1 MVEIITEATAEFET
15 PVFKRYSTREVVW
28 CDFHENDVTLHP
40 EFIGRH
46 PAIVVSKNNR
56 SNQPLLVIPVTSQP
70 QNEDDPCC
78 HKLSKN
84 YWKSDKA
91 ESWAICSHVYAVS
104 HLRVSRAF
112 KYTKRVTQEDYRDV
126 LTGLT
131 NRLPMSV
138 VF

>member
-1 MVEIITEATAEFET
+1 MVEIITEKTAEFET
-15 PVFKRYSTREVVW
+15 AEFKRYATREVVW
-28 CDFHENDVTLHP
+28 CDFHERDVTMHP

-56 SNQPLLVIPVTSQP
+56 SSRPLLVVPVTSLAQDD
-70 QNEDDPCC
+70 EDECC

-84 YWKSDKA
+84 YWKSDRA
-91 ESWAICSHVYAVS
+91 ESWAISSHVYAVS

-112 KYTKRVTQEDYRDV
+112 KYSKKVTQKDYKAV

-131 NRLPMSV
+131 KRLPFSV